1 MLRVDILRDER
12 ERNDVRWEIS
22 LHEMVARYPERDMA
36 WPSAASDSGP
46 YPNGDVARRAHIRF
60 TFAMPGWG
68 QRYRPLIILRHRLWP
83 RGRACG
89 RADWIG

>member
-60 TFAMPGWG
+60 TSRCQVGGNAIV
-68 QRYRPLIILRHRLWP
+68 RLIISRHRLWP